1 LNNAIVKTFCSAL
14 TVLTCSTMSMAG
26 GIGLG
31 TTRVIFPT
39 NVAQVPLLIS
49 NTSTED
55 HFLINSWIEDQN
67 EKKTNDLL
75 ITPPIYVS
83 KPNSSNAIKINKI
96 KEDFAQDRETLYY
109 VNIKSVPSANKQ
121 VLENTNV
128 LQLAVLSRIKLF
140 IRPEGLKPIENI
152 EQKIEL
158 KKVNNNY
165 FISNPTPFYMNLVK
179 VTVNGKSLN
188 QGLTIKPLSDYPLE
202 NKNVSTVSFKMINDY
217 GGLTETVNL
226 KN

>member
-1 LNNAIVKTFCSAL
+1 MNNAIVKTFCSAL

-158 KKVNNNY
+158 KK
-165 FISNPTPFYMNLVK
+165 
-179 VTVNGKSLN
+179 
-188 QGLTIKPLSDYPLE
+188 
-202 NKNVSTVSFKMINDY
+202 
-217 GGLTETVNL
+217 
-226 KN
+226 